1 MSQRP
6 ANGPEDKENHLM
18 SRTLATADTRPR
30 PFLEIRIGGLH
41 LTVDRV
47 PYRLLTLLTTF
58 GGAFAGG
65 VWYPR

>member
-18 SRTLATADTRPR
+18 PRTLATADAQPR
-30 PFLEIRIGGLH
+30 PFLEIRIRGLH
-41 LTVDRV
+41 LTVEHV
-47 PYRLLTLLTTF
+47 PYRLLTLVTTF
-58 GGAFAGG
+58 GGAVAGA